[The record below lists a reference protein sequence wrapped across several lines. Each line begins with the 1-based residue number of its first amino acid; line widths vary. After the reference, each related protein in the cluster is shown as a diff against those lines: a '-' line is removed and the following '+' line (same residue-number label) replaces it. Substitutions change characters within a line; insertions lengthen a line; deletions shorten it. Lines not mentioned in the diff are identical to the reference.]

1 MVTLKHAFDANSMK
15 ALVIKILRGNY
26 PPIPNCYSGELRVML
41 DELLQKDPHRRP
53 SIKKFL
59 EKEYLSSR
67 ISALLSQ
74 TVAKHEFGRT
84 FETPDPPP
92 ETAGR

>member
-26 PPIPNCYSGELRVML
+26 PPIPNCYSNELKALL
-41 DELLQKDPHRRP
+41 DDMLQKDPHRRP
-53 SIKKFL
+53 SIKKL
-59 EKEYLSSR
+59 IEKEFLSNR
-67 ISALLSQ
+67 ISSLLSQ

-84 FETPDPPP
+84 FETSEQAND
-92 ETAGR
+92 